1 MKNILR
7 LLSIIVIIALLAA
20 LGMFV
25 HQKYLTD
32 LGNAQTRAVHET
44 QKKVKDLPY
53 EYVNIYFLYVKADG
67 ENVFTKIP
75 RQLPQEKNKLS
86 FAISELLKG
95 PNATELS
102 QKYYSEIPA
111 ETKLRSVIETDTKV
125 IINLSSNFQYGGG
138 SDSLYSRVQQ
148 LLKTVLANCPNKQ
161 VYLYLDDKQA
171 DVIGGEGL
179 MIKQPLEEDSLF
191 DE

>member
-1 MKNILR
+1 MKNFIKFLIAIVILT
-7 LLSIIVIIALLAA
+7 IIVFLA
-20 LGMFV
+20 MFV
-25 HQKYLTD
+25 QKQYLAD
-32 LGNAQTRAVHET
+32 LGNAQTRATNET
-44 QKKVKDLPY
+44 QKKVSDLSA

-75 RQLPQEKNKLS
+75 RQLPQGKNKLS
-86 FAISELLKG
+86 FAIAELLKG

-111 ETKLRSVIETDTKV
+111 ETKLRSVIESDTKV